1 MTGVE
6 AASYGFVVFLSIF
19 FVAYEEK
26 HPGEAELNTDEG
38 GEGTDE
44 EIETA

>member
-1 MTGVE
+1 MMAVE
-6 AASYGFVVFLSIF
+6 AISYILITLTAIAFVVF
-19 FVAYEEK
+19 EEK

-38 GEGTDE
+38 GEGADE